1 MAILGELAALRAS
14 GATHLRAG
22 VRVEPE
28 DIPRRTLGPDYTR
41 GQLLGLAVSRAVE
54 SGKVPAERAHD
65 YLDFLRATSE
75 RNGRDPDAVAEA
87 RGEGGS

>member
-1 MAILGELAALRAS
+1 MAILGELGELRAS

-28 DIPRRTLGPDYTR
+28 DVPRKFLGPGYTR

-54 SGKVPAERAHD
+54 AGKVPAERAHD

-75 RNGRDPDAVAEA
+75 RNGKDPDAVADF
-87 RGEGGS
+87 RGGGDT